1 MSSWARLRRAL
12 TPKTNDDTH
21 ITVMQRP
28 SQNENEN
35 EAFELTDPAK
45 NPHEARVDTGEES
58 SGSSSEEEVYPDVQA
73 SVADTD
79 EDVPVNTFRAWFL
92 GVVSTIV
99 LTGLNQFFQ
108 LHSPPRKSDTK
119 RASKMCM

>member
-1 MSSWARLRRAL
+1 
-12 TPKTNDDTH
+12 
-21 ITVMQRP
+21 MQRP
-28 SQNENEN
+28 SQNENEK
-35 EAFELTDPAK
+35 EGFELTDPAK
-45 NPHEARVDTGEES
+45 NPHEARVDTGKES
-58 SGSSSEEEVYPDVQA
+58 NSSSEEEVYPDVQA